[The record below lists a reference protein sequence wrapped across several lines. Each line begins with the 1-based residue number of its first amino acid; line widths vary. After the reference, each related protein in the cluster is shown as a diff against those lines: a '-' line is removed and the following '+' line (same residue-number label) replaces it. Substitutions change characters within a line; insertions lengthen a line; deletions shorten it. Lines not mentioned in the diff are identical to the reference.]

1 MATIEQVLRD
11 RREKAIKAG
20 SVACPFCEFGFE
32 VYVIA
37 HDVFKCSIC
46 GEHPR
51 SMTPGDPARSKGNE
65 HAAVSTGPADHG
77 EAVASGMGGSRP

>member
-1 MATIEQVLRD
+1 MTIEELLRD
-11 RREKAIKAG
+11 RREKAINAG
-20 SVACPFCEFGFE
+20 SAACPFCEFGFE

-51 SMTPGDPARSKGNE
+51 SMTPGDPARSKGSE
-65 HAAVSTGPADHG
+65 CAAVSTGSADDG
-77 EAVASGMGGSRP
+77 KAMASGMGIPRP